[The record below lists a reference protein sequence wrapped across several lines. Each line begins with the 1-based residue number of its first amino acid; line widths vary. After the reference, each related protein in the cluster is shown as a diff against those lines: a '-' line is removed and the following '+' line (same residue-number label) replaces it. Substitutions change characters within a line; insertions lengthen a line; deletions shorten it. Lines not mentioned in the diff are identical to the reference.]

1 MKAKTISEIR
11 REGLEVLAKAM
22 GPIGM
27 VRFVQSFDL
36 GRGDYTKERSQWL
49 SESLDEIFKEIK
61 QIWEE
66 KYDSTMLEIFGGNIE
81 IIDERKGFV
90 IMDISGERLYF
101 NPIRGMKDKTFQKGQ
116 RVKYN
121 IAFNYIAPQAIN
133 LEKV

>member
-11 REGLEVLAKAM
+11 REGLEVLAKNL

-61 QIWEE
+61 E
-66 KYDSTMLEIFGGNIE
+66 KRT
-81 IIDERKGFV
+81 
-90 IMDISGERLYF
+90 
-101 NPIRGMKDKTFQKGQ
+101 
-116 RVKYN
+116 
-121 IAFNYIAPQAIN
+121 
-133 LEKV
+133 KVSAR